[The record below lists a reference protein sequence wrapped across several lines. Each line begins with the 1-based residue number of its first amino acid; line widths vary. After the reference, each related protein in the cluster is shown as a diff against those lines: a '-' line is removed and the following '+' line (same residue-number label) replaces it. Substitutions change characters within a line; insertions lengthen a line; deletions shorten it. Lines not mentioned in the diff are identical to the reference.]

1 MPEYFV
7 EFSGVVIYQPDHPK
21 AARPITGLCVNAASA
36 NSALQHAIRTTRGDA
51 EVSVVPLDEGEPAK
65 VAAARSLIPY
75 QPPAPL
81 VPAAVTEYVAEAP
94 AG

>member
-21 AARPITGLCVNAASA
+21 VARPITGLCVNAASP

-51 EVSVVPLDEGEPAK
+51 EVSVVLLTEADPAK
-65 VAAARSLIPY
+65 VDAARTLLPY
-75 QPPAPL
+75 TPPVPIVPAP
-81 VPAAVTEYVAEAP
+81 VAEYVAEAP